1 MLKKRFIGVIT
12 VKDGFAVQSFGYNQY
27 LPIGN
32 PVVVAEN
39 LDRWGV
45 DEIIVLSIDRS
56 IKGLGPDFELL
67 NALCKLP
74 LSTPLTYGGGIHN
87 VEQASAVIRTGAERI
102 CLDTALHG
110 NLDVL
115 YEISSHIGS
124 QAVLAS
130 MPLSIEAGQL
140 YWYNH
145 VDRTQLVAD
154 GAISGVF
161 RNGLVSEALIIDWK
175 NEGMRNGFDLD
186 LLRHTS
192 IPDAPLIAFGGLS
205 EIVKIDEAFSMSHVV
220 GVGVGNFLHYSEHS
234 VQKYKEHLECT
245 ALRLPKYQLPLNR

>member
-1 MLKKRFIGVIT
+1 MLKKRFIGIIT
-12 VKDGFAVQSFGYNQY
+12 VKNGIAVQSFGYSRY

-45 DEIIVLSIDRS
+45 DEIVVLSIDRS
-56 IKGLGPDFELL
+56 IKSLEPDFELL

-74 LSTPLTYGGGIHN
+74 LSTPLTYGGGIQN
-87 VEQASAVIRTGAERI
+87 VEQASAVIRAGAERI

-115 YEISSHIGS
+115 NEISSRIGA

-130 MPLSIEAGQL
+130 IPLSTEEGEL

-145 VDRTQLVAD
+145 VARKQRVAD
-154 GAISGVF
+154 GALASIFES
-161 RNGLVSEALIIDWK
+161 GLVSEALLIDWK
-175 NEGMRNGFDLD
+175 HEGLRDGFDLN
-186 LLRHTS
+186 LLRHVST
-192 IPDAPLIAFGGLS
+192 PDAPLIAFGGMS
-205 EIVKIDEAFSMSHVV
+205 EIVKMKEALSIAKVV
-220 GVGVGNFLHYSEHS
+220 GIGVGNFLHYSEHS